1 MLLKYYIYKNETTIL
16 NTELF
21 VCLHEVSDLKIGEFK
36 IYIVY
41 IALHMFFKHVIS
53 MCVCVEGW
61 IHPPNLFHAVK
72 FQNSMVMQVNDVT
85 CFTPLLVLL

>member
-1 MLLKYYIYKNETTIL
+1 MLLKYYIYKNEFTIL

-21 VCLHEVSDLKIGEFK
+21 VCLYEVSDLKICKFK

-53 MCVCVEGW
+53 MCVCVLRDEY
-61 IHPPNLFHAVK
+61 IL
-72 FQNSMVMQVNDVT
+72 QI
-85 CFTPLLVLL
+85 CFML